1 MRRANSELQDAIAE
15 ALLAIRYSPFA
26 LTYAALRDSLLALPP
41 GGGTDRPAAVYS
53 LSLLR
58 SVLIEMPNRFAACV
72 RLPKQC
78 LSVSRMRSRSTS
90 DTVRPTSARHTGSG
104 ARGMWATV
112 ASPDATCRASLITPA
127 VASSQW
133 IGARVPSAI
142 VESTAAI
149 CSELAGRVMYPLAP
163 SRILSAAACASA
175 AVSEAA
181 IGGWLRSAFM
191 LGSGFSRG

>member
-90 DTVRPTSARHTGSG
+90 DTVRPTSARHAGSA
-104 ARGMWATV
+104 ARGMRAMASSLAPDETCWA
-112 ASPDATCRASLITPA
+112 RLITLA
-127 VASSQW
+127 VASSQK
-133 IGARVPSAI
+133 IGSRSSSAI
-142 VESTAAI
+142 AQSAAAI
-149 CSELAGRVMYPLAP
+149 SLGSARRGIYPLAP
-163 SRILSAAACASA
+163 SRTAVAAACASV
-175 AVSEAA
+175 AVPQAT
-181 IGGWLRSAFM
+181 IGARRRSA
-191 LGSGFSRG
+191 